1 MSVAYLVDEKKY
13 SRKKAVLIM
22 ASLVYLAAIPCAL
35 SFNLLSEYTL
45 NFPGKA
51 YTFFDIADYLASNL
65 LLPLGGFF
73 LAIFAGYIWGID
85 EVVKNLLQGNSDS
98 RFFSNKIL
106 KNKNSILFIE
116 FVVKSIVIP
125 IVFIVLL
132 NLIGVF

>member
-1 MSVAYLVDEKKY
+1 MQKSLNQYLLRV
-13 SRKKAVLIM
+13 
-22 ASLVYLAAIPCAL
+22 
-35 SFNLLSEYTL
+35 
-45 NFPGKA
+45 
-51 YTFFDIADYLASNL
+51 
-65 LLPLGGFF
+65 GFF